1 MIWGVRNIL
10 LTILNLIIGLI
21 SLILGFRILFKLV
34 SASPSTPI
42 VQWVNSL
49 SDKFIYP
56 FHGLFPDIPIS
67 SISNLDIVALISLL
81 AYSLI
86 GYLIGLVITSLV
98 PVETV
103 TEHPVQRHERHT
115 V

>member
-1 MIWGVRNIL
+1 MIWGVRNVL
-10 LTILNLIIGLI
+10 LTILNLIIGFI

-34 SASPSTPI
+34 SASSATPI
-42 VQWVNSL
+42 VQWVNNL

-56 FHGLFPDIPIS
+56 FHGLFPDIPITAFS
-67 SISNLDIVALISLL
+67 TLDIVALISLL

-86 GYLIGLVITSLV
+86 GYLIGLAITSLV

-103 TEHPVQRHERHT
+103 TTHHHEKHI